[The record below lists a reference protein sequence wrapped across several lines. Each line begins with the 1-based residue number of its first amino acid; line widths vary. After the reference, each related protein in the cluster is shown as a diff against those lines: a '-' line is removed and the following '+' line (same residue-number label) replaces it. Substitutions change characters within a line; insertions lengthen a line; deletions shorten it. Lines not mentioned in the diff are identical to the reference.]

1 MYYHIFIFVVIR
13 KYIGIIFSEVQERV
27 SMATKFGRPR
37 IKRNNESRQK
47 NEQKKKTFI
56 TIYLMVYR
64 RAHVIDHL
72 GIFLRF
78 FFCTRSYI
86 YFFFFPHV
94 VELICLILIRPVYR
108 TDESGPSSRVQMDR
122 RQ

>member
-47 NEQKKKTFI
+47 NEQKKKN
-56 TIYLMVYR
+56 IYYNLFNGIPSSARYR
-64 RAHVIDHL
+64 SFGYFFAIFFLYTVI
-72 GIFLRF
+72 
-78 FFCTRSYI
+78 YI
-86 YFFFFPHV
+86 FFFFSP
-94 VELICLILIRPVYR
+94 
-108 TDESGPSSRVQMDR
+108 R
-122 RQ
+122 RRINLFDFN